1 MSELAMLSRVAE
13 SIYWMNRYI
22 ERAENISRFID
33 VNMRLM
39 LDMPF
44 HKSGQWDSLIAASGD
59 SELFNERYS
68 KSTQENVIQFLT
80 FDKSYPSSILTCLT
94 MAREN
99 ARTVREIISSEMWE
113 QVNRF
118 YLGVKDAT
126 LEHILARGANE
137 FFNAIKNESHLLSG
151 ITDATMSHGE
161 PWQFGQLGRFLERA
175 DKTSRIL
182 DSKYFM
188 VVPNDTSVE
197 GPYDRYLWSAVLRS
211 VSGLEA
217 YRKHRRRR
225 ILPVEVTN
233 FLILDR
239 FFPRSIHYCLIRS
252 QKSLNAITG
261 SQTETFNNKAEKF
274 LGRLR
279 AELDFVDINDI
290 MEEGFHQYLDRFQ
303 TKLNNVGLAIYET
316 FFAMYPVD
324 NGV

>member
-1 MSELAMLSRVAE
+1 MLSRVAE

-22 ERAENISRFID
+22 ERAENIARFVD

-44 HKSGQWDSLIAASGD
+44 HKQGQWESLIATSGD
-59 SELFNERYS
+59 SEIFYERYG
-68 KSTQENVIQFLT
+68 KSTQENVIQYLA
-80 FDKSYPSSILTCLT
+80 FDKAYPNSILTCLA

-113 QVNRF
+113 QINRF
-118 YLGVKDAT
+118 YLSVKDAT
-126 LEHILARGANE
+126 LESIILQGANE

-161 PWQFGQLGRFLERA
+161 PWHFGRLGRFIERA
-175 DKTSRIL
+175 DKTSRML
-182 DSKYFM
+182 DAKHYM
-188 VVPNDTSVE
+188 VIPNDTSVQ

-217 YRKHRRRR
+217 YRKHRHRR
-225 ILPVEVTN
+225 IVPIEVTE

-252 QKSLNAITG
+252 QESLNAITG
-261 SQTETFNNKAEKF
+261 SNIGTFNNKAEKF

-290 MEEGFHQYLDRFQ
+290 MDEGLHQSLDRFQ
-303 TKLNNVGLAIYET
+303 IKLNNVGLAIYET
-316 FFAMYPVD
+316 FFAMFPVN
-324 NGV
+324 NGVQP